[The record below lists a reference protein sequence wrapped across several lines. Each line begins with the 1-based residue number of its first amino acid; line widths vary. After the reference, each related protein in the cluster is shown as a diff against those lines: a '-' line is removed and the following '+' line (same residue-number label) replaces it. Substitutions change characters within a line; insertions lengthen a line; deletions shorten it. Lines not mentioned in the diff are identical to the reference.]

1 MAWWEF
7 TRFFTKGSLRV
18 ILSDNLNDN
27 DLRGQDHI
35 FVRLMIVVQRVGVEL
50 PVVWAHCV
58 SIARCRRRGKGA
70 TTAGVDREEDSW
82 KINFSN
88 ECVGHHRHTHIT
100 GKRQALQLR
109 SMNEQEQNRALIH
122 FGTVHDM
129 EAIELR
135 QLRENHVKDIWA
147 ERLNGLRRL

>member
-1 MAWWEF
+1 MAWWGF

-70 TTAGVDREEDSW
+70 TTAGVDREEDS
-82 KINFSN
+82 
-88 ECVGHHRHTHIT
+88 
-100 GKRQALQLR
+100 
-109 SMNEQEQNRALIH
+109 
-122 FGTVHDM
+122 
-129 EAIELR
+129 
-135 QLRENHVKDIWA
+135 
-147 ERLNGLRRL
+147 